1 MDDPVTAPLELSVQ
15 QTESRDR
22 LAPAEVDRARRT
34 ALVKEPR

>member
-1 MDDPVTAPLELSVQ
+1 MDDLVTTPLELSVRRI
-15 QTESRDR
+15 ESRDR